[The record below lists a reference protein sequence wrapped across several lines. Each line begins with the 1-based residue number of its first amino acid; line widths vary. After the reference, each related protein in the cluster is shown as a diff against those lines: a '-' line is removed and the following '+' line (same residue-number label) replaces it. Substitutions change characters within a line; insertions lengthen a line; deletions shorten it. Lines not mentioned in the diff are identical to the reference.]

1 MIARSTDPSHVVN
14 LTMIVIR
21 ITGMRT
27 LDEQNTQSF
36 SLTARA
42 KRNAKLLLRLVRMVK
57 AYFTT
62 GASIR
67 RNYRDRERRGEI
79 YFVDGTGGKS

>member
-1 MIARSTDPSHVVN
+1 
-14 LTMIVIR
+14 
-21 ITGMRT
+21 MRT

-36 SLTARA
+36 SLTSRA
-42 KRNAKLLLRLVRMVK
+42 KRNAKLLLRLARMVK

-67 RNYRDRERRGEI
+67 RDYREKERRGEI
-79 YFVDGTGGKS
+79 YYVD

>member
-1 MIARSTDPSHVVN
+1 
-14 LTMIVIR
+14 
-21 ITGMRT
+21 MRT

-42 KRNAKLLLRLVRMVK
+42 QRNAKLLLRLFRMVK

-67 RNYRDRERRGEI
+67 RDYREKQRRGEI
-79 YFVDGTGGKS
+79 YFVDSTGGKS